1 MILPR
6 EVQSLEA
13 HAELFH
19 SRSRVPAFS
28 THGVQRGGKEATA
41 VKYGGAVAALC

>member
-13 HAELFH
+13 HAELCR

-28 THGVQRGGKEATA
+28 THGVQRGGTEATT
-41 VKYGGAVAALC
+41 VKCGGAVAAIC